1 MLTVPIRRDPDVKCI
16 NRNRAGE
23 REGSVESISLSYFRG
38 QSWGIDI
45 SSIDFFLCRRQ
56 APLSTTCVCPLFFI
70 RLNPDVREI
79 SVIWILFFGKSLDI
93 PFLNCLILPERSL
106 HPGIT
111 SVLLRLL
118 SPPFLF
124 LYIPSF
130 DRFLFGVPPP
140 IRRYYII
147 HRLFLLFPHS
157 LRSFRRFRR
166 SILTAAGG
174 HPGYTHIG

>member
-1 MLTVPIRRDPDVKCI
+1 MF
-16 NRNRAGE
+16 E
-23 REGSVESISLSYFRG
+23 R
-38 QSWGIDI
+38 
-45 SSIDFFLCRRQ
+45 FL
-56 APLSTTCVCPLFFI
+56 LFEYSF
-70 RLNPDVREI
+70 
-79 SVIWILFFGKSLDI
+79 SKSLDI

-140 IRRYYII
+140 PFYGTISSTVYSYSFLIRFAHFAAFAGPFLRRLRPTPYRVTGNGSHNYPRLLLWSRYFAVGFHHVINALNAI
-147 HRLFLLFPHS
+147 
-157 LRSFRRFRR
+157 
-166 SILTAAGG
+166 A
-174 HPGYTHIG
+174 